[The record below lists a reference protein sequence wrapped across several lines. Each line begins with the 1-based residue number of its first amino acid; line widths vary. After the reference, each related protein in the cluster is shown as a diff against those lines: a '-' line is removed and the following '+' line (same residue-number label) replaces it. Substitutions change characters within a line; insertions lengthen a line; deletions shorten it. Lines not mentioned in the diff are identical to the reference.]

1 MSILD
6 MELNIHNGADKITQE
21 YAAKCLVEF
30 SEHLYGAEMGVAY
43 GGGVAK
49 IGKNWGDRGTIYGF
63 DTFEGHPIDEM
74 TNRCSA
80 TQESGGTK
88 SFASICM
95 DYWYKN
101 NDRYGTERFKDV
113 FIQQELDSL
122 GLSNV
127 KLVKGLVTDQTDIS
141 FIPKLH
147 YVLLDM
153 DFPQAQWDGYN
164 HVKNKIVKG
173 GYLCLHD
180 MVKPGHIHGCYEKYL
195 DILNEGLFEIVEERP
210 DPELLAVLR
219 KK

>member
-1 MSILD
+1 M
-6 MELNIHNGADKITQE
+6 N
-21 YAAKCLVEF
+21 
-30 SEHLYGAEMGVAY
+30 
-43 GGGVAK
+43 
-49 IGKNWGDRGTIYGF
+49 
-63 DTFEGHPIDEM
+63 
-74 TNRCSA
+74 
-80 TQESGGTK
+80 
-88 SFASICM
+88 
-95 DYWYKN
+95 YWYKN

-122 GLSNV
+122 GLLNV

-164 HVKNKIVKG
+164 LVKNKIVKG